1 MFCVFLNFIVGLNCS
16 ANATRC
22 SRLACDQNQK
32 LVSDRIASL
41 VDAERE
47 AETRIDERFAELMA
61 NLEKGDK
68 TLSRIEEAMN
78 LVSSTM

>member
-1 MFCVFLNFIVGLNCS
+1 MS
-16 ANATRC
+16 E
-22 SRLACDQNQK
+22 
-32 LVSDRIASL
+32 RIASL